1 MATRQLA
8 RFAEARVSNSWPMR
22 ALHAGTRFLT
32 FARMLAPSKRNGGDD
47 GNDDGHGSNGCTHN
61 WDTAERDELEE
72 EEEPRQ
78 RARERAK
85 DEAEKAEK
93 DATHREIETKTK
105 DKKIRHACQHDLPN
119 FCPG

>member
-1 MATRQLA
+1 
-8 RFAEARVSNSWPMR
+8 
-22 ALHAGTRFLT
+22 
-32 FARMLAPSKRNGGDD
+32 MLAPSKRNGGDD
-47 GNDDGHGSNGCTHN
+47 GNDDGHDSNGCSHN

-78 RARERAK
+78 RAGERAK

-119 FCPG
+119 LCPVWLLGQVPKIARKRSQTA